1 MDDAAAQRLVL
12 WTSGTCELTE
22 NLPGRASGPVGPGEP
37 PTVTDNDTQGP
48 AKVAE
53 LVSDI
58 KFAMLTTVDAD
69 GELVSRPMAHQEVEA
84 DSDLWFFSSRDSR
97 KVEHV
102 RANPHVAVTLAS
114 SSSWVSING
123 SASVVEDVQKAK
135 DLWSVDMEAW
145 FPQGP
150 EDDSIVLIKV
160 TGETAEYWDGPGGR
174 VSSVLSLV
182 KSKVTGKRYSGGD
195 NDKVDLGSE
204 A

>member
-1 MDDAAAQRLVL
+1 MAPV
-12 WTSGTCELTE
+12 GVH
-22 NLPGRASGPVGPGEP
+22 SGPEGEHIY
-37 PTVTDNDTQGP
+37 VTDTDSTNGQ

-53 LVSDI
+53 LASDI

-102 RANPHVAVTLAS
+102 KANPHVAVTLAS

-123 SASVVEDVQKAK
+123 SAAVVDDVEKAQE
-135 DLWSVDMEAW
+135 LWSADMEAW

-150 EDDSIVLIKV
+150 EDPSIVLIKV

-174 VSSVLSLV
+174 VSSVLSLA
-182 KSKVTGKRYSGGD
+182 KSKLTGKRYSGGE
-195 NDKVDLGSE
+195 NEKVDLGSVL
-204 A
+204 

>member
-1 MDDAAAQRLVL
+1 M
-12 WTSGTCELTE
+12 TS
-22 NLPGRASGPVGPGEP
+22 
-37 PTVTDNDTQGP
+37 TDTTDGS

-69 GELVSRPMAHQEVEA
+69 GELVSRPMAHQDVEA
-84 DSDLWFFSSRDSR
+84 DGDLWFFSSRDSR
-97 KVEHV
+97 KVAHV
-102 RANPHVAVTLAS
+102 QANPHVAVTLAS
-114 SSSWVSING
+114 SSTWVSING
-123 SASVVEDVQKAK
+123 SAAVVEDVQKAK

-150 EDDSIVLIKV
+150 EDPSIVLIKV

-182 KSKVTGKRYSGGD
+182 KSKLTGERYSGGD
-195 NDKVDLGSE
+195 NDKVEL
-204 A
+204 

>member
-1 MDDAAAQRLVL
+1 M
-12 WTSGTCELTE
+12 
-22 NLPGRASGPVGPGEP
+22 
-37 PTVTDNDTQGP
+37 TDNDTQGP

-97 KVEHV
+97 KVDHV

-114 SSSWVSING
+114 SSTWVSING
-123 SASVVEDVQKAK
+123 SATVVEDVQKAK
-135 DLWSVDMEAW
+135 DLWSADMEAW

-174 VSSVLSLV
+174 VSSAISLV
-182 KSKVTGKRYSGGD
+182 KSKLTGERYSGGD